1 MRWVPVRS
9 SIRRMQK
16 LNANFDPDAIRDSL
30 MRQRDSILEQQAVK
44 QAELEKIE
52 NMTKLLISDE
62 GVGSALFVSYLNYA
76 RQIWKIK
83 NTFTSKTLKIEADIM
98 LYKWVRRGL
107 DENVLKRIRNQ
118 IFTLDEP
125 MP

>member
-1 MRWVPVRS
+1 MPVRS

-107 DENVLKRIRNQ
+107 DENILKRIRNQ